1 MVSRRLPV
9 LALALVAM
17 LFSACGSGS
26 QDSAGDF
33 SGEAKQV
40 ASTIDDLQDA
50 GRKRD
55 AEQICSRLLATA
67 LVEKIKANGKR
78 TCESTLD
85 ESLKDVDAFD
95 LEIVKNGVSVNGNTA
110 TAKVRSASGSK
121 DRTDVLG
128 LVREPERRGGKTTQV
143 WKLSALAG

>member
-1 MVSRRLPV
+1 MIFRCLP
-9 LALALVAM
+9 ALALTFVA
-17 LFSACGSGS
+17 LLLGACGAASG
-26 QDSAGDF
+26 DSAGDF

-40 ASTIDDLQDA
+40 VRTIDDLQDA

-55 AEQICSRLLATA
+55 AEQICSRFLATP
-67 LVEKIKANGKR
+67 LVEKINANGKR
-78 TCESTLD
+78 TCASTLD

-95 LEIVKNGVSVNGNTA
+95 LKVVKNGVTVTGDTA

-121 DRTDVLG
+121 DRTDTLQ
-128 LVREPERRGGKTTQV
+128 LVREPQRRGGKTAQV